1 MSKADISSFS
11 PLSDKVSPVQLTCFK
26 IMSSNNSRDSDCQ
39 FLICPANSLEN
50 SGIFLYST
58 IEIMDE
64 FFAWTLSQL
73 TEHCKKIFPSLRK
86 IEAEQVSIL
95 LQ

>member
-1 MSKADISSFS
+1 
-11 PLSDKVSPVQLTCFK
+11 
-26 IMSSNNSRDSDCQ
+26 
-39 FLICPANSLEN
+39 
-50 SGIFLYST
+50 
-58 IEIMDE
+58 MDE

>member
-1 MSKADISSFS
+1 
-11 PLSDKVSPVQLTCFK
+11 
-26 IMSSNNSRDSDCQ
+26 
-39 FLICPANSLEN
+39 
-50 SGIFLYST
+50 
-58 IEIMDE
+58 MDE
-64 FFAWTLSQL
+64 FSPVWSYLSIQIIAWTLCQL